1 MFNLLTEIQPEG
13 LDTHVGAR
21 GAQLSGGQKQRIAIA
36 RALIKEPDILILD
49 EATSAL
55 DAESETLVNSALAA
69 LFRGNNTT
77 ISIAHRLST
86 IKRSDTIIVLDS
98 DGRVAEQGS
107 YRELSAKK
115 DGAFMKLMEWQ
126 MSGGESGMTPVA
138 HYEGSTIRGPP
149 SEAEELQQMLQDGED
164 EEYDESGEVE
174 EEDERSHER
183 KSESAKK
190 DEKVGQSA
198 NR

>member
-1 MFNLLTEIQPEG
+1 M
-13 LDTHVGAR
+13 DTNVGPK

-69 LFRGNNTT
+69 LLRENNTT

-98 DGRVAEQGS
+98 EGKVAEMGS
-107 YRELSAKK
+107 YNDLNSRP
-115 DGAFMKLMEWQ
+115 DGAFTKLMAWQ
-126 MSGGESGMTPVA
+126 LSGGEGIAAPVPPNKPI
-138 HYEGSTIRGPP
+138 SRGPP
-149 SEAEELQQMLQDGED
+149 SETEHLQQLLQEGED
-164 EEYDESGEVE
+164 EEYDEAEP
-174 EEDERSHER
+174 EDEPRSTDEI
-183 KSESAKK
+183 EKK
-190 DEKVGQSA
+190 
-198 NR
+198 